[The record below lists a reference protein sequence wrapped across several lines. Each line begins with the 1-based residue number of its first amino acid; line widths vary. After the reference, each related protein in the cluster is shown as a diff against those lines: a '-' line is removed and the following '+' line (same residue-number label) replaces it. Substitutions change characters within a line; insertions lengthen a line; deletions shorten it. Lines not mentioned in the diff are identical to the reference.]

1 MSWLDGLRDR
11 LHWLFRSSDSEE
23 RLDSEIR
30 FHLEMETE
38 RLVASGLSPEDAARE
53 AARSLG
59 NVTRTKETVRD
70 ERGVSWVE
78 DLGRDLAYAA
88 RGLRRRPGFTFA
100 VLATLALGIGA
111 NTAVFSVAE
120 GVALR
125 PLAFEAPERLVAVW
139 PDRAM
144 SIAERKAIIEQSRTL
159 ASLAGYATW
168 NMAFTGVDE
177 PTQLRAA
184 RTSGNVFEVLGV
196 RAALGRTYHSGEDA
210 VGAEPVA
217 VLSHTLWKER
227 FQGDSAVL
235 GRPMELDGLRYTII
249 GVMPRTFQVARYGT
263 QVWVPLP
270 DDPDAWFYRSS
281 ISLLLGRLAPTATL
295 ESARA
300 DFTRVVDVVRQQL
313 GFSDSYGESAAL
325 VDFREHVLGDYR
337 ILLLVLLGAVSG
349 ILLLAGANLAN
360 LLLGRADSRRPEMS
374 MRLALGA
381 RRSRLIRQLLTEGI
395 ALSIVGTGLGLLL
408 AVALLGV
415 FRAIAP
421 PDTPRIAEVGI
432 NPVVLLVCAA
442 SSVVMALVFGLAQAV
457 GGIPRAESMR
467 PGLTGGTRVT
477 TRAGGFLVVLETAL
491 AVTLII
497 GAGLMIRTIGRLA
510 LVDPGFDHR
519 NVLTLRVQPVAE
531 PVRVDAFYRAA
542 FDRIAALPGVVTV
555 GAVQH
560 LPMSGIRWDIS
571 IDVEGH
577 PTPPGKARPTVGFR
591 LIGGDYLGAV
601 GIPVKAG
608 RAFDARD
615 ARGGMPVAIVNEAMA
630 ERYWPGESPVGRRLR
645 AGRDTTWVTVVG
657 VVGDVRHRS
666 LTETPE
672 PEMYQPTTQ
681 SGMPALMVAVRT
693 SVPPAT
699 LAKAVQAAVWAVDPG
714 VPVARV
720 MPFDDILRDSVGDRR
735 LLTLVLGVFA
745 LVALVVGAIGVFGV
759 VSFAVSRRTREIG
772 IRMALGATRGT
783 VRRAV
788 FSGGMSLVAGG
799 IALGVAAALGLTR
812 FLKSFLFEVGTT
824 DAMTFAAVAALLAIV
839 AATAIAGPAFRATR
853 VDPVRV
859 LREE

>member
-11 LHWLFRSSDSEE
+11 LHWLFRSTDAED
-23 RLDSEIR
+23 RLDSELQ

-38 RLVASGLSPEDAARE
+38 RLIASGLSPADAARA

-59 NVTRTKETVRD
+59 NFGRTKETVRD
-70 ERGVSWVE
+70 ERGISWIE

-111 NTAVFSVAE
+111 NTAVFSVVD

-125 PLAFEAPERLVAVW
+125 PLAFDDPSRLVAVW
-139 PDRAM
+139 DDRSM
-144 SIAERKAIIEQSRTL
+144 SQAERKAMIEQTRTL

-168 NMAFTGVDE
+168 NMAYTGVE
-177 PTQLRAA
+177 QPTQLRAA
-184 RTSGNVFEVLGV
+184 RTSANLFEVLGV
-196 RAALGRTYHSGEDA
+196 RPALGRTYHAGEDA
-210 VGAEPVA
+210 VGAEPLA
-217 VLSHTLWKER
+217 VLSHALWMER
-227 FQGDSAVL
+227 YQGDSTVL
-235 GRPMELDGLRYTII
+235 GRPIELDGVRYTIV
-249 GVMPRTFQVARYGT
+249 GVMPRTFEVARTST

-270 DDPDAWFYRSS
+270 DDPDAWHYRAGV
-281 ISLLLGRLAPTATL
+281 SLLIGRLAPGATL

-300 DFTRVVDVVRQQL
+300 DFTRVLGVVGPQL
-313 GFSDSYGESAAL
+313 GMPDTYGENATL
-325 VDFREHVLGDYR
+325 LDFRAYVLGDYR
-337 ILLLVLLGAVSG
+337 LLLFVLLGAVIG

-360 LLLGRADSRRPEMS
+360 LLLARADSRRPEMA

-381 RRSRLIRQLLTEGI
+381 RHTRLVRQLLTEGI
-395 ALSIVGTGLGLLL
+395 ALSAAGAGLGLLL

-432 NPVVLLVCAA
+432 NPVVLLVCAT
-442 SSVVMALVFGLAQAV
+442 STVLMALVFGIAQAF
-457 GGIPRAESMR
+457 GGIPRTDGSR
-467 PGLTGGTRVT
+467 PGAAAGTRVT
-477 TRAGGFLVVLETAL
+477 ARAGGFLVVLETAL

-497 GAGLMIRTIGRLA
+497 GAGLMIRTTGRLA
-510 LVDPGFDHR
+510 LVNPGFEHR
-519 NVLTLRVQPVAE
+519 DVLTLRVQPVAE
-531 PVRVDAFYRAA
+531 PAKVDAFYRSVLE
-542 FDRIAALPGVVTV
+542 RIAALPGVVTV

-560 LPMSGIRWDIS
+560 LPVSGIRWDIGVE
-571 IDVEGH
+571 VEGH
-577 PTPPGKARPTVGFR
+577 PVPPGKTRPNVGFR
-591 LIGGDYLGAV
+591 LITGDYLGAV
-601 GIPVKAG
+601 GIPLKAG

-615 ARGGMPVAIVNEAMA
+615 TRGGMPVVLISETMA
-630 ERYWPGESPVGRRLR
+630 KRLWPGENPVGRRLR
-645 AGRDTTWVTVVG
+645 AGRDTSWVTVVG

-666 LTETPE
+666 LTEPPE
-672 PEMYQPTTQ
+672 AEMYQPTTQ

-693 SVPPAT
+693 SVPPAS
-699 LAKAVQAAVWAVDPG
+699 LAKAVQSAVWEVDAG

-720 MPFDDILRDSVGDRR
+720 VPYDDLIRDSVGDKR

-745 LVALVVGAIGVFGV
+745 VVALVVGAIGVFGV

-788 FSGGMSLVAGG
+788 FGRGMSLVAGG
-799 IALGVAAALGLTR
+799 IFLGVVAALGLTR
-812 FLKSFLFEVGTT
+812 FLRDFLFEVGTT
-824 DAMTFAAVAALLAIV
+824 DPVTFAGVAALLAMV
-839 AATAIAGPAFRATR
+839 AATAIAGPAMRATR

>member
-11 LHWLFRSSDSEE
+11 LHWLFQSNDAED
-23 RLDSEIR
+23 RLDSELR

-38 RLVASGLSPEDAARE
+38 RLIASGLSPAAAARE

-59 NVTRTKETVRD
+59 NVTGTKETVRD
-70 ERGVSWVE
+70 ERGISWIE

-111 NTAVFSVAE
+111 NTAVFSVVE

-125 PLAFEAPERLVAVW
+125 PLAFADPSRLVAVW
-139 PDRAM
+139 PDRSM
-144 SIAERKAIIEQSRTL
+144 SQIERNAIHEQTKTL
-159 ASLAGYATW
+159 GQIAGYATW

-184 RTSGNVFEVLGV
+184 RTTANLFEVLGA
-196 RAALGRTYHSGEDA
+196 RAAIGRTYHAGEDA

-217 VLSHTLWKER
+217 VLSHPLWKER
-227 FQGDSAVL
+227 FHGDSAVL
-235 GRPMELDGLRYTII
+235 GRYMDLDGVRHTII
-249 GVMPRTFQVARYGT
+249 GVMPPTFEVGRFGT

-270 DDPDAWFYRSS
+270 DNPEAWYYRSS
-281 ISLLLGRLAPTATL
+281 ISLLIGRLANGSTL
-295 ESARA
+295 ESARV
-300 DFTRVVDVVRQQL
+300 DFSRVVGVVRQQL
-313 GFSDSYGESAAL
+313 GYSEAYGDDAEL
-325 VDFREHVLGDYR
+325 VDFRTYVLGDYR

-360 LLLGRADSRRPEMS
+360 LLLGRADSRRPELS

-381 RRSRLIRQLLTEGI
+381 RRSRLVRQLLTEGI
-395 ALSIVGTGLGLLL
+395 ALSLIGTGLGLLL
-408 AVALLGV
+408 ATALLGV

-432 NPVVLLVCAA
+432 TPVVLLVCAA
-442 SSVVMALVFGLAQAV
+442 STLVMALVFGLAQAV
-457 GGIPRAESMR
+457 GGIPRADSMR
-467 PGLTGGTRVT
+467 PGLSAGSRVT

-531 PVRVDAFYRAA
+531 PARVDAFYQAA
-542 FDRIAALPGVVTV
+542 FERIAAVPGVVTV

-560 LPMSGIRWDIS
+560 LPMSGIRWDIP
-571 IDVEGH
+571 IEPEGH
-577 PTPPGKARPTVGFR
+577 PTQPGKARPTVGFR

-615 ARGGMPVAIVNEAMA
+615 TRGGMPVAIINEAMA
-630 ERYWPGESPVGRRLR
+630 ERYWPGETPVGRRLR
-645 AGRDTTWVTVVG
+645 AGRDSTWTTVVG
-657 VVGDVRHRS
+657 VVGNVRHRS
-666 LTETPE
+666 LTEAPE
-672 PEMYQPTTQ
+672 PEMYMPTTQ

-693 SVPPAT
+693 SVPPAS
-699 LAKAVQAAVWAVDPG
+699 LAKAVQAAVWEVDPG

-720 MPFDDILRDSVGDRR
+720 MPFDDILRDSVGDKR
-735 LLTLVLGVFA
+735 LLTLVLSVFA

-783 VRRAV
+783 VRGAV
-788 FSGGMSLVAGG
+788 FGRGMMLVGGG
-799 IALGVAAALGLTR
+799 IAVGVIAALGLTR
-812 FLKSFLFEVGTT
+812 VLRNFLFEVGTT
-824 DAMTFAAVAALLAIV
+824 DPVTFAGVAALLAAV
-839 AATAIAGPAFRATR
+839 AASAIAGPAIRATR

>member
-11 LHWLFRSSDSEE
+11 LHWLFRSKDAED
-23 RLDSEIR
+23 RLDSELE
-30 FHLEMETE
+30 FHLEMETQ
-38 RLVASGLSPEDAARE
+38 RLVALGRSPEEAARE
-53 AARSLG
+53 ARRSLG

-70 ERGVSWVE
+70 ERGISWIE
-78 DLGRDLAYAA
+78 DLGRDLAYSA

-111 NTAVFSVAE
+111 NTAVFSVVE

-125 PLAFEAPERLVAVW
+125 PLEFEDPERLVAVW
-139 PDRAM
+139 PERSM
-144 SIAERKAIIEQSRTL
+144 SQSERKAILEQTKTL
-159 ASLAGYATW
+159 AEIAGFATW

-184 RTSGNVFEVLGV
+184 RTSANLFEVLGA
-196 RAALGRTYHSGEDA
+196 RAAIGRTYHTGEDA
-210 VGAEPVA
+210 PGADPLA
-217 VLSHTLWKER
+217 VLSHALWSER

-235 GRPMELDGLRYTII
+235 GRAIELDGVRYTIV
-249 GVMPRTFQVARYGT
+249 GVMPRTFEVGRTTTA
-263 QVWVPLP
+263 VFVPLP
-270 DDPDAWFYRSS
+270 DDPSAWFYRAS
-281 ISLLLGRLAPTATL
+281 ISLLIGRLMPGATL
-295 ESARA
+295 ENARA
-300 DFTRVVDVVRQQL
+300 DFARTLGVVRQQM
-313 GFSDSYGESAAL
+313 GFPASYAETAAL
-325 VDFREHVLGDYR
+325 EDFREYVLGDYR
-337 ILLLVLLGAVSG
+337 VLLFVLLGAVIG

-360 LLLGRADSRRPEMS
+360 LLLARADSRRPELA

-381 RRSRLIRQLLTEGI
+381 RRFRLVRQLMTEGV
-395 ALSIVGTGLGLLL
+395 ALSVAGTGLGLLL

-421 PDTPRIAEVGI
+421 PDTPRLAQVGI
-432 NPVVLLVCAA
+432 NPAVLLVCAG
-442 SSVVMALVFGLAQAV
+442 SSVLMAVIFGLAQAA
-457 GGIPRAESMR
+457 GGIPRADTMR
-467 PGLTGGTRVT
+467 PGLSGGTRVT
-477 TRAGGFLVVLETAL
+477 ARAGGFLVVLETAL

-510 LVDPGFDHR
+510 MIDPGFAHR
-519 NVLTLRVQPVAE
+519 DVLTLRVQPVAQPE
-531 PVRVDAFYRAA
+531 QVDAFYRAM
-542 FDRIAALPGVVTV
+542 FERITALPGVVTA

-560 LPMSGIRWDIS
+560 LPMSGIRWDIG
-571 IDVEGH
+571 VEAEGH
-577 PTPPGKARPTVGFR
+577 PTPVGEARPLVGFR

-601 GIPVKAG
+601 GIPLKAG

-615 ARGGMPVAIVNEAMA
+615 ARGGMPVAIVNETMA
-630 ERYWPGESPVGRRLR
+630 RRFWPGENPVGRRLR

-666 LTETPE
+666 LTEMPE
-672 PEMYQPTTQ
+672 TEMYQPTTQ
-681 SGMPALMVAVRT
+681 ATMSALMVAVRT
-693 SVPPAT
+693 TVPPAT
-699 LAKAVQAAVWAVDPG
+699 LVKSVQAAVWEVDPR

-720 MPFDDILRDSVGDRR
+720 MPFDEILRDSVGDTR

-783 VRRAV
+783 VRGAV
-788 FSGGMSLVAGG
+788 FGKGMALVGGG
-799 IALGVAAALGLTR
+799 IAIGVVAALGLTR
-812 FLKSFLFEVGTT
+812 FLRDFLFEVGTT
-824 DAMTFAAVAALLAIV
+824 DPITFAAVAALLALV
-839 AATAIAGPAFRATR
+839 AASAIAGPALKATR

-859 LREE
+859 LRDE

>member
-11 LHWLFRSSDSEE
+11 LYWLFRSKDAEE
-23 RLDSEIR
+23 RLDSELQ

-38 RLVASGLSPEDAARE
+38 RLIASGLAPEAAARE

-59 NVTRTKETVRD
+59 NMTSTKETVRD
-70 ERGVSWVE
+70 ERGVSWIE

-125 PLAFEAPERLVAVW
+125 PLAFEDPARLVAVW
-139 PDRAM
+139 PDRVM
-144 SIAERKAIIEQSRTL
+144 TQFERNAIVEQTRTL
-159 ASLAGYATW
+159 AQVAGYASW
-168 NMAFTGVDE
+168 NMAFTGVEE

-184 RTSGNVFEVLGV
+184 RTSANLFEVLGA

-210 VGAEPVA
+210 VGADPVA
-217 VLSHTLWKER
+217 VLSDALWKER
-227 FQGDSAVL
+227 FHGDSTVV
-235 GRPMELDGLRYTII
+235 GRSMDLDGLRHTII
-249 GVMPRTFQVARYGT
+249 GVMPATFEVARFGT

-270 DDPDAWFYRSS
+270 DNPEAWYYRSN
-281 ISLLLGRLAPTATL
+281 ISLLIGRLAPTVTPEAA
-295 ESARA
+295 SA
-300 DFTRVVDVVRQQL
+300 DFTRVIGVVRQQL
-313 GFSDSYGESAAL
+313 GYTESFGEKAAL
-325 VDFREHVLGDYR
+325 VDFRTYVLGDYR

-360 LLLGRADSRRPEMS
+360 LLLGRADSRRPELS

-381 RRSRLIRQLLTEGI
+381 RRSRLVRQLLTEGL
-395 ALSIVGTGLGLLL
+395 ALSLIGSGLGLLL

-432 NPVVLLVCAA
+432 NPVVLAVCAA

-457 GGIPRAESMR
+457 GGLPRADGMR
-467 PGLTGGTRVT
+467 PGLSGGTRVT
-477 TRAGGFLVVLETAL
+477 ARAGGFLVVLETAL

-497 GAGLMIRTIGRLA
+497 GAGPMIRTIGRLA
-510 LVDPGFDHR
+510 LVDPGFDPR
-519 NVLTLRVQPVAE
+519 NVLTLRVQPVAK
-531 PVRVDAFYRAA
+531 PAQVDAFYQAA
-542 FDRIAALPGVVTV
+542 FERIAALPGVVTV

-560 LPMSGIRWDIS
+560 LPMSGIRWDIPV
-571 IDVEGH
+571 DVEGR
-577 PTPPGKARPTVGFR
+577 PTEPGKALPTVGFR

-601 GIPVKAG
+601 GIPLKAG

-615 ARGGMPVAIVNEAMA
+615 TRGGMPVAIVNEAMA
-630 ERYWPGESPVGRRLR
+630 ERYWPGESPVGRRLH
-645 AGRDTTWVTVVG
+645 AGRDSTWTTVVG
-657 VVGDVRHRS
+657 VVGDVRHSS

-672 PEMYQPTTQ
+672 PEMYTPTTQ
-681 SGMPALMVAVRT
+681 AGMPALMVAVRT
-693 SVPPAT
+693 SVPPAS
-699 LAKAVQAAVWAVDPG
+699 LAKAVQAAVWEVDPG

-720 MPFDDILRDSVGDRR
+720 MPYDDILRDSVGDKR

-745 LVALVVGAIGVFGV
+745 VVALVVGAIGVFGV

-783 VRRAV
+783 VRGAV
-788 FSGGMSLVAGG
+788 FGRGMTLVVGG
-799 IALGVAAALGLTR
+799 IALGVVAALGLTR
-812 FLKSFLFEVGTT
+812 FLRSFLFEVGTT
-824 DAMTFAAVAALLAIV
+824 DPVTFVGVASLLALV
-839 AATAIAGPAFRATR
+839 ASAAIAGPAVRATR

-859 LREE
+859 LRDE